1 MSELNIHLNSDTD
14 AFTPGQTMEGTIS
27 WKLDEEP
34 QKLTLALHWY
44 TESRAIKQSGMADS
58 IEFERP
64 GDKGSKDFSFVI
76 PQGPYSFNGRL
87 LSLNW
92 VLELA
97 TSPPSIDLARQP
109 INVSPT
115 GRLNFKQAI
124 E

>member
-1 MSELNIHLNSDTD
+1 MSELNIHLNSDTNTF
-14 AFTPGQTMEGTIS
+14 APGHIMGGTIS

-64 GDKGSKDFSFVI
+64 GINGSKDFSFEI
-76 PQGPYSFNGRL
+76 PQGPYSFQGQL

-97 TSPPSIDLARQP
+97 PSPGIGLACQP
-109 INVSPT
+109 ITVSPT
-115 GRLNFKQAI
+115 SQTVQL
-124 E
+124 

>member
-1 MSELNIHLNSDTD
+1 MSELNIHLNSDTNIF
-14 AFTPGQTMEGTIS
+14 APGQTMEGTIS
-27 WKLDEEP
+27 WKFDEEP

-64 GDKGSKDFSFVI
+64 SIKGSKDFSFEI
-76 PQGPYSFNGRL
+76 PMGPYSFQGRL

-97 TSPPSIDLARQP
+97 PSLGIDLVRQP
-109 INVSPT
+109 IAVSPT
-115 GRLNFKQAI
+115 SQTIHL
-124 E
+124 